1 MNPAFVPPPHGLED
15 LRARFGAIEVAGGAI
30 TEPPGWESRSMHT
43 VADLP
48 LWGPRRLHLNNA
60 LEAPLREALGRCQAL
75 ADGYELVKLG
85 CFAPRM
91 KRVNGD
97 LSVHSW
103 GLAVDLNP
111 DANPLAPARGAPC
124 VKDIPDAWVAIFEE
138 VGFTWGGRF
147 LRPDP
152 MHFQWCSGY

>member
-1 MNPAFVPPPHGLED
+1 MTDCVKPPHGLGD
-15 LRARFGAIEVAGGAI
+15 LITRFGHIEVQTGAI
-30 TEPPGWESRSMHT
+30 IGPPGWEAHNMHT
-43 VADLP
+43 TITLP
-48 LWGPRRLHLNNA
+48 IWGPRRCYLNNA
-60 LEAPLREALGRCQAL
+60 LEAPLAEALRRCAAL
-75 ADGYELVKLG
+75 GDGYELRTMG
-85 CFAPRM
+85 CFAPRV

-103 GLAVDLNP
+103 GLAIDIN
-111 DANPLAPARGAPC
+111 ASTNPLAPTRGAPC

-152 MHFQWCSGY
+152 MHFQWCTGY